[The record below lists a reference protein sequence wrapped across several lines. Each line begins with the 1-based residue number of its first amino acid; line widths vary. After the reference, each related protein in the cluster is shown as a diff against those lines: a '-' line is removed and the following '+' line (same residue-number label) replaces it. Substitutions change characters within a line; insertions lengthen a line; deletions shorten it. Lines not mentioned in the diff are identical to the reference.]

1 MYTNTHHHHSPNTI
15 VPWTPL
21 VFSTAPQKKK
31 AIKKKKNSCFSAP
44 SDLED
49 VLLQQWQK
57 ASRATGYWSLHV
69 PSTPLTL
76 RSAGLA
82 LRGHGGR
89 LIGWC
94 CWWQLGGGLL
104 SCGPFSLGFTTLN
117 GKCCYASFPTKKWG
131 AILKKDYFGVEREVK
146 LHLWILE
153 GFVEK
158 KLPRKSRKHVATFN
172 FLICEPN

>member
-1 MYTNTHHHHSPNTI
+1 MNTSRFFYSAPPKKKRQLRKKKILLFCPLWLRRCPPPAVAESIQSHRLLEPPRPFHATHSPKRWTRSPR
-15 VPWTPL
+15 PW
-21 VFSTAPQKKK
+21 
-31 AIKKKKNSCFSAP
+31 
-44 SDLED
+44 
-49 VLLQQWQK
+49 
-57 ASRATGYWSLHV
+57 R
-69 PSTPLTL
+69 
-76 RSAGLA
+76 
-82 LRGHGGR
+82 
-89 LIGWC
+89 
-94 CWWQLGGGLL
+94 QLGGGLL

-158 KLPRKSRKHVATFN
+158 KLPRKSRKHVATLN